1 LGCRLEPKR
10 ANLLENI
17 DESKPRA
24 NQKHLI
30 TAGFDAPLDH
40 SGNICREHVSKLLV
54 RSFLRTVYSEL
65 SRDENAGRLKML
77 SSKSFALGEKELEA
91 VAPAAGSAFALA
103 DVAYIEKLKS
113 GDADAFDK
121 LVIRYSNDI
130 YALLFRL
137 TSDAEEASDLTQET
151 FLRALRAISGF
162 RGESD
167 LKTWLYRIAI
177 NESRNRFRWWKRR
190 RRDTTVSL
198 DETLGN
204 TESSYQDILAD
215 SCSSPE
221 EDALRREREAILQKA
236 LRDLPAIYRE
246 PVVLFDIEGLSYDE
260 ICKALDLNPGT
271 LKSRLARGRQELKK
285 RLAGY

>member
-1 LGCRLEPKR
+1 M
-10 ANLLENI
+10 
-17 DESKPRA
+17 
-24 NQKHLI
+24 
-30 TAGFDAPLDH
+30 
-40 SGNICREHVSKLLV
+40 LLV

-65 SRDENAGRLKML
+65 SRDENAVRLKML
-77 SSKSFALGEKELEA
+77 SSKSFAIGEKELEA
-91 VAPAAGSAFALA
+91 VAPAAGSAFAFA
-103 DVAYIEKLKS
+103 DAAYIEKLKS

-137 TSDAEEASDLTQET
+137 TSDSEEASDLTQET

-167 LKTWLYRIAI
+167 LKTWLYRIAV

-198 DETLGN
+198 DQSLGN

-215 SCSSPE
+215 SSSSPE

-260 ICKALDLNPGT
+260 ICTALDLNPGT

-285 RLAGY
+285 RLAGC